1 MAIGLAALGGA
12 ALSPLTGLGFGFG
25 YGYGVRL
32 GYHSFKPSKSS
43 QVTGMRLSPN
53 PVTSGTGMGLAS
65 AEEMTGKSIADLPI
79 QGATKEPTPSV
90 EPNIP
95 KQEKRFWSGGG
106 DGSLHMTKSE
116 VIARGKKHGLTARE
130 AWKKFAAE
138 EYPFLPAYRDKQ
150 RVKGKR

>member
-53 PVTSGTGMGLAS
+53 PLTAGTGMGLAS
-65 AEEMTGKSIADLPI
+65 AEEMTGKSIADSPI
-79 QGATKEPTPSV
+79 QGMTTEPTPVTNPNVGYWDKTPHV
-90 EPNIP
+90 EAPDGRKIT
-95 KQEKRFWSGGG
+95 KAELKKYASTHKMDMRSITRAFIKR
-106 DGSLHMTKSE
+106 L
-116 VIARGKKHGLTARE
+116 
-130 AWKKFAAE
+130 
-138 EYPFLPAYRDKQ
+138 YPFNQQTYK
-150 RVKGKR
+150 KGRPSR